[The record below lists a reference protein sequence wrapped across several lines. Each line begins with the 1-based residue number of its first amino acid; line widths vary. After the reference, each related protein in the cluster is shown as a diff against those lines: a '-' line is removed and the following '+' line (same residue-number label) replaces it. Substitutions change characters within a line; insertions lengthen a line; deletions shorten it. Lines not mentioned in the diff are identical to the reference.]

1 MPRIVQAQC
10 GYCHK
15 RFSLKAEQLN
25 RQVRCPHCKTI
36 VKITQRTETAV
47 EAAQALDGS
56 AAPRDPGVGH
66 RPAAMSSVG
75 IQSKNAAIVWVVLL
89 GFALIAV
96 IVGLWA
102 VFNRGGA
109 ALVPTGWGSAR
120 TGQHF
125 ARDTVVEESATA
137 PGDSAQVPGAGK
149 AGGAAAAPKVVE
161 PIEIKVE
168 RLLRGFREESATYAV
183 GRVTNNM
190 AETIEVIKIVVDLM
204 DKDEKPMGQA
214 TAVIRNIPPKYT
226 VPLVAEW
233 KHEPG
238 RRATRWMLSS
248 YETNPTGIPRELPAL
263 AADEPWPVR
272 DPNSVTPTGTIKVKV
287 TNNGAVP
294 VRDLLITAILLDTK
308 HEIRG
313 AAREVI
319 TKEIKPAESQEV
331 SIPWDHC
338 AGTLVNSVEVWVQ
351 PSI

>member
-36 VKITQRTETAV
+36 VKITQRTEAAV

-56 AAPRDPGVGH
+56 AAPRDPGAGH
-66 RPAAMSSVG
+66 RPSAMPSVG
-75 IQSKNAAIVWVVLL
+75 IQSRNAAIVWVVLL
-89 GFALIAV
+89 GFALIGT
-96 IVGLWA
+96 IVGLWM
-102 VFNRGGA
+102 VFGRGGA
-109 ALVPTGWGSAR
+109 ALVPMGGGSAR
-120 TGQHF
+120 TGRHF
-125 ARDTVVEESATA
+125 AHDAVVEGTAT
-137 PGDSAQVPGAGK
+137 PPVEPAQTPATGKGAGVV
-149 AGGAAAAPKVVE
+149 APPKVVE

-190 AETIEVIKIVVDLM
+190 AETIEVLKIVVDLM

-214 TAVIRNIPPKYT
+214 TAVIRNIPPNYT

-238 RRATRWMLSS
+238 QRATRWMLSS
-248 YETNPTGIPRELPAL
+248 YETNPAGIPRELPAL